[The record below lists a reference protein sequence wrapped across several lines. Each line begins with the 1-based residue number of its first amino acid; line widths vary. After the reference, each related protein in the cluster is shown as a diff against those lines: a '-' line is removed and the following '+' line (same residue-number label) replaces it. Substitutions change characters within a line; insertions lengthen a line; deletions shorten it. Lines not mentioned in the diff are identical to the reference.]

1 MAAKPMEFMSQ
12 HIDKF
17 DGTNFHLWKFKMQ
30 MVLEDKDIWGIVS
43 GEEVEPAGEGTTE
56 ASVQKFRKRAR
67 KALATICLS
76 ISDSQLSLVRSANTA
91 GEARS
96 KLENHY
102 EVKSLANKLFLR
114 KRYFT
119 ATMSENDTMMEHINK
134 MRSLAEQMASVGAQ
148 VSEEDQVATLLC
160 SLPDSYNNLIVA
172 LESRAD
178 QLTLEFIIARLLHE
192 ERKRSEVSSDLGIA
206 MEKALVT
213 TKEMS
218 RVAGHQVKS
227 INKKGKCYNCGLKGH
242 WARDC
247 KKPKKS
253 SERPRQQ
260 ANVTEMEATHT
271 LFWATAS
278 TDKKEANTWIIDS
291 GASQHMSWCKER
303 MVNFREFAVPE
314 KVRLGDNRV
323 VLAQGTGSVWVK
335 VKVEGKWK
343 PVELA
348 EVLFVPDLAKNLLS
362 ISAIVKRN
370 LSVVFNEDKCL
381 ILNSDGETSGLG
393 RKDRKLFILDCL
405 PMNELAHE
413 ANSAAD
419 SLQLWHQRFGHLGV
433 KNLKTLQDEELVE
446 GLKFNDSKDMQFCE
460 ACVEGKQ
467 TRNSFPKGQATHAT
481 ELLEIV
487 HSDVCGPMQTTSL
500 GGHRYFVTFIDDKS
514 RFTAIYFVKNKD
526 EVLQKFKEFE
536 AMATNITGQR
546 IKNLRSDNGG
556 EYSSKEFND
565 FLTLKGISKQRS
577 VPRTP
582 EQNGV
587 AERMNRTIQETARSM
602 LHAAKLPNDFWGEA
616 VVTAVILRNR
626 SPTKAVKDMTP
637 YESFYGRKPDVAH
650 LKVFGCDAYMHIP
663 KELTKKF
670 DSRSRKCIF
679 VGYSLYRKAYR
690 LFDPRTKKLYESRDV
705 VFVENEFRGR
715 IQHQTVETK
724 KIDSTVKPVF
734 KSDEEQLETEYD
746 ERVADLETDDENNR
760 NAESQDAEDLQ
771 EPRRSNRTRKPPER
785 DGFITGDWWEF
796 EESLNTDTYENTEEP
811 TTIQEA
817 LNSSA
822 KVKWKEALDS
832 EYTSLIK
839 NRAWNLVELPK
850 GRKPVGCRWVFKIKH
865 NANGAVER

>member
-1 MAAKPMEFMSQ
+1 MDEFIFNRSFLCVKLLILTEFATKLTFDDFKFSANYGRETDFMSQ

-30 MVLEDKDIWGIVS
+30 MVLEDKDLWGIVS

-91 GEARS
+91 GEAWS
-96 KLENHY
+96 KL
-102 EVKSLANKLFLR
+102 
-114 KRYFT
+114 
-119 ATMSENDTMMEHINK
+119 
-134 MRSLAEQMASVGAQ
+134 
-148 VSEEDQVATLLC
+148 
-160 SLPDSYNNLIVA
+160 
-172 LESRAD
+172 
-178 QLTLEFIIARLLHE
+178 

-271 LFWATAS
+271 LLWATAS

-303 MVNFREFAVPE
+303 MGNFREFAVPE

-335 VKVEGKWK
+335 VEVEGKWK

-381 ILNSDGETSGLG
+381 ILNSDGETLGLG

-433 KNLKTLQDEELVE
+433 KN
-446 GLKFNDSKDMQFCE
+446 
-460 ACVEGKQ
+460 
-467 TRNSFPKGQATHAT
+467 
-481 ELLEIV
+481 
-487 HSDVCGPMQTTSL
+487 
-500 GGHRYFVTFIDDKS
+500 
-514 RFTAIYFVKNKD
+514 
-526 EVLQKFKEFE
+526 FE
-536 AMATNITGQR
+536 
-546 IKNLRSDNGG
+546 
-556 EYSSKEFND
+556 Y
-565 FLTLKGISKQRS
+565 
-577 VPRTP
+577 
-582 EQNGV
+582 V
-587 AERMNRTIQETARSM
+587 AR
-602 LHAAKLPNDFWGEA
+602 
-616 VVTAVILRNR
+616 
-626 SPTKAVKDMTP
+626 
-637 YESFYGRKPDVAH
+637 
-650 LKVFGCDAYMHIP
+650 
-663 KELTKKF
+663 
-670 DSRSRKCIF
+670 
-679 VGYSLYRKAYR
+679 
-690 LFDPRTKKLYESRDV
+690 
-705 VFVENEFRGR
+705 
-715 IQHQTVETK
+715 
-724 KIDSTVKPVF
+724 
-734 KSDEEQLETEYD
+734 
-746 ERVADLETDDENNR
+746 
-760 NAESQDAEDLQ
+760 
-771 EPRRSNRTRKPPER
+771 
-785 DGFITGDWWEF
+785 
-796 EESLNTDTYENTEEP
+796 
-811 TTIQEA
+811 
-817 LNSSA
+817 
-822 KVKWKEALDS
+822 
-832 EYTSLIK
+832 
-839 NRAWNLVELPK
+839 
-850 GRKPVGCRWVFKIKH
+850 
-865 NANGAVER
+865 